1 MSPGGGAAGAAR
13 TRPAGAGTPSSP
25 VPAPT
30 QHDAAYFDYLEGVKI
45 YNYSR
50 HVPAVLSRYFDRAAA
65 NGTVPVT
72 ADEAGAIISADP
84 LYALTAQTQR
94 VAQELAWR
102 SAAASVAPHRE
113 ALGEMLGNV
122 PGTAGGRLE
131 LETGVT
137 VPDWYA
143 DAAHQGN
150 DIHLQP
156 YWGDELIGAIYE
168 RGGGIYRTAWRAGYG
183 KDPAALIA
191 FAKTAPRHEYA
202 RILDLG
208 CAFGSNTLAF
218 RLAYPGAGEVVG
230 IDLSAQALRWAHLLA
245 EDRGVAVT
253 YSRRDVAHTGYP
265 GESFDLITGFLLL
278 HEMPPEWVD
287 ATIAEAF
294 RLLRPGGHLMFLDIP
309 RFAVLTPEA
318 EFLHRFD
325 TRGNGERYWEAFLS
339 RDFPAL
345 LEGAGF
351 TDVCEGPLDYDDP
364 HYWGSAAL
372 MRCGEFRAVN
382 RWTTHASR
390 P

>member
-1 MSPGGGAAGAAR
+1 
-13 TRPAGAGTPSSP
+13 
-25 VPAPT
+25 
-30 QHDAAYFDYLEGVKI
+30 
-45 YNYSR
+45 
-50 HVPAVLSRYFDRAAA
+50 
-65 NGTVPVT
+65 VT

-84 LYALTAQTQR
+84 LYALAAQTQR

-113 ALGEMLGNV
+113 ALGEILGNV

-168 RGGGIYRTAWRAGYG
+168 RGGGIYRTSWRAGYG

-191 FAKTAPRHEYA
+191 FAKTAPRHTA
-202 RILDLG
+202 PDTDLWLRS
-208 CAFGSNTLAF
+208 AQT
-218 RLAYPGAGEVVG
+218 RRVPVAYPDAGEVVG
-230 IDLSAQALRWAHLLA
+230 IDLSGALRWAPVR
-245 EDRGVAVT
+245 RGTGRSLT
-253 YSRRDVAHTGYP
+253 YSRRDARTGYP
-265 GESFDLITGFLLL
+265 DGSFDLIMRFLLL
-278 HEMPPEWVD
+278 HGMPPEWVD

-325 TRGNGERYWEAFLS
+325 TRGNGERYWGAFLS

-351 TDVCEGPLDYDDP
+351 TDVSEGPLDYDDP

-390 P
+390 L